1 MIPSHFDLSYFLEV
15 ATTLNISR
23 AAERIGIS
31 QPSLSMSL
39 KRLEAVVGAPLL
51 IRAKSGVQ
59 LTKAGQFLAQ
69 RGKNLLQ
76 DWEAIKA
83 GALEQTDGLAGRF
96 SLGCHVSVAA
106 YSLPAFLP
114 KLLKQYPQ
122 IEIQLAH
129 DLSRKIT
136 EAVISHQ
143 MDFGIVVNPVS
154 HPDLVIHELCEDKV
168 TVWDRTGKYGDT
180 LIFDPNL
187 NQAQFIVQKLEK
199 KGVRFSRTL
208 TSGSLEVITE
218 LASAGAGTAILPTR
232 VATNP
237 RAGLKPCGPAAPSF
251 ADRICFVYRAD
262 AQKSNAARA
271 VVQAVKEAR
280 I

>member
-15 ATTLNISR
+15 ATALNISR

-39 KRLEAVVGAPLL
+39 KRLEAVMGTPLL
-51 IRAKSGVQ
+51 IRSKSGVR

-69 RGKNLLQ
+69 RGKSLLQ

-83 GALEQTDGLAGRF
+83 GALEQTEGLAGRF
-96 SLGCHVSVAA
+96 SFGCHVSVATYA
-106 YSLPAFLP
+106 LPAFLP
-114 KLLKQYPQ
+114 KLLRQYPQ

-143 MDFGIVVNPVS
+143 LDFGIVVNPVS
-154 HPDLVIHELCEDKV
+154 HPDLVIHEICEDKV
-168 TVWDRTGKYGDT
+168 TVWDRTGKIGDT

-187 NQAQFIVQKLEK
+187 NQAQFILQKLEK

-218 LASAGAGTAILPTR
+218 LAGAGTGTAILPTR
-232 VATNP
+232 VAASS
-237 RAGLKPCGPAAPSF
+237 RAGLKPCGPNAPAFS
-251 ADRICFVYRAD
+251 DRICFVYRAD
-262 AQKSNAARA
+262 AQKSKAAKA
-271 VVQAVKEAR
+271 VIQAVKEAR